1 MLWIFLSVGT
11 AFFSASEAALTR
23 HGFQH
28 ASPSS
33 AVVAPLVFSLPLFA
47 LTLPFLETPQLQP
60 GFWSV
65 LALLVPINAAG
76 YYLQNWSFKSS
87 PLSLTVPFMAF
98 TPVFVLGT
106 GFLYLGE
113 RPSAWG
119 CLGVLVTVV
128 GGYML
133 YADEKGGVLAPFR
146 AILRERGS
154 MLMLA
159 AALVWSVASVMGKQL
174 ILLSSPIYAGCVF
187 SLAHNAALLLFLLL
201 IGQVAAQG
209 ATATHPASARARA
222 VPVSAHHLPFR
233 RRIHDHGGLHALH
246 QTSERALRPGL
257 RALPL
262 RPALAPPPPVRHGL
276 DDGRSGHHRRHG
288 LRRGEMPGQNV
299 QSISSICVKKSPRSK
314 AG

>member
-1 MLWIFLSVGT
+1 MLWILLSVGT

-33 AVVAPLVFSLPLFA
+33 AVVAPLIFSLPLFA
-47 LTLPFLETPQLQP
+47 LTMPFLETPQLQP

-98 TPVFVLGT
+98 TPAFVLGT

-119 CLGVLVTVV
+119 CLGVLVTVM

-133 YADEKGGVLAPFR
+133 YADEKGGFLAPFR

-174 ILLSSPIYAGCVF
+174 ILLSSPLYAGCVF

-201 IGQVAAQG
+201 IGQVR
-209 ATATHPASARARA
+209 PK
-222 VPVSAHHLPFR
+222 
-233 RRIHDHGGLHALH
+233 
-246 QTSERALRPGL
+246 ELRPRIRHQLGL
-257 RALPL
+257 GLCLYLHIICHFAAVSMTTVAYMLSIKRLNGLFALGFERFLFGQPML
-262 RPALAPPPPVRHGL
+262 RHRLYGTAWMTAGAVIIALMG
-276 DDGRSGHHRRHG
+276 
-288 LRRGEMPGQNV
+288 
-299 QSISSICVKKSPRSK
+299 
-314 AG
+314 

>member
-1 MLWIFLSVGT
+1 MLWILLSLGT
-11 AFFSASEAALTR
+11 ALFSASEAALTR

-33 AVVAPLVFSLPLFA
+33 AVVAPLIFSLPLFA
-47 LTLPFLETPQLQP
+47 LTMPFLEPPQLQP

-159 AALVWSVASVMGKQL
+159 AAMVWSVASVMGKQL
-174 ILLSSPIYAGCVF
+174 ILLSSPLYAGCVF

-201 IGQVAAQG
+201 IGQVR
-209 ATATHPASARARA
+209 PK
-222 VPVSAHHLPFR
+222 
-233 RRIHDHGGLHALH
+233 
-246 QTSERALRPGL
+246 ELRPRIRHQLGL
-257 RALPL
+257 GLCLYLHIICHFAAVSMTTVAYMLSIKRLNGLFALGFERFLFGQPML
-262 RPALAPPPPVRHGL
+262 RNRLHGTAW
-276 DDGRSGHHRRHG
+276 
-288 LRRGEMPGQNV
+288 MT
-299 QSISSICVKKSPRSK
+299 
-314 AG
+314 AGAVIIAVMG